1 MFQKN
6 EHICDSIPEPSQ
18 NEIHALENED
28 IYESDSEE
36 DGDPEYSFDSME
48 DNEFPM
54 DQLLMILL
62 KHFYRGGIFIVGD
75 LNMRLSSDEESVN
88 ADLFKKLRCDDSE
101 AIEKVSELDFNTRA
115 PLKDV
120 GNFKVDYPY
129 ALPPSYDFGNFQMKS
144 ILSGVDG
151 DDSKKRSVCMCND
164 AGGHLFSRWR
174 RNDCGSSSSSLPSS
188 PDFLKSF
195 VVPQEFYLTLPTY
208 ITRDSATSSNW
219 RNSLSKV
226 QTFRRT
232 SSNREWIEVSRN
244 GETLDESDRCDVRCE
259 GNSNYADNDV
269 AVLIHDDTLTPGDS
283 VFKIG
288 YLDRM
293 AIDDSSRSYS
303 ENRRNSTELTSWRRS
318 RCNCIRTQD
327 RISCFRGKSCQ
338 RLGCVRERSSSKK
351 ILGFVFEFSRLFINL
366 LLKNSDNDGSADDG
380 RIVVVVWIVV

>member
-1 MFQKN
+1 
-6 EHICDSIPEPSQ
+6 
-18 NEIHALENED
+18 
-28 IYESDSEE
+28 
-36 DGDPEYSFDSME
+36 ME

-101 AIEKVSELDFNTRA
+101 AIEKVRELDLNTRA

-269 AVLIHDDTLTPGDS
+269 AVLIHDDTLSPGDS

-293 AIDDSSRSYS
+293 QSMTPADRTLKIDATLLSLQAGGDHAAIAFAHKTEFHVSEESLAKDSDVFENVALLRKFSDSYS
-303 ENRRNSTELTSWRRS
+303 NS
-318 RCNCIRTQD
+318 
-327 RISCFRGKSCQ
+327 Q
-338 RLGCVRERSSSKK
+338 RLRAM
-351 ILGFVFEFSRLFINL
+351 L
-366 LLKNSDNDGSADDG
+366 LLKNADDDMDLADDG
-380 RIVVVVWIVV
+380 DG